1 MRCVVLWSSSS
12 LIGCRPA
19 KTRSEAPKGARCTK
33 KPTENSDALSLAAQ
47 HHPQQAPEVK
57 LSIPWNKIY
66 TSEEWTSKKQES
78 G

>member
-12 LIGCRPA
+12 LIGCRLA
-19 KTRSEAPKGARCTK
+19 KTRGGAPKGARCTK

-47 HHPQQAPEVK
+47 HHHQQAPEVK
-57 LSIPWNKIY
+57 LPIVCTLIY